1 MKAIEIAK
9 IVKPQG
15 IKGEVKAIP
24 LTNVL
29 AVFDNLKE
37 VIIDGKQVQILHLS
51 YRQGFLYL
59 QIEGINTR
67 NDAEN
72 LRNKLLMVDKELLES
87 VTPEDEFLIDD
98 LIGMVLYDLDGKLV
112 GQIMDVVDYGSGD
125 VFIIE
130 AHGRTIEAPYVA
142 KAFIKQG
149 DRLVVDRKGFDEVA
163 I

>member
-1 MKAIEIAK
+1 MAMEVAK

-15 IKGEVKAIP
+15 IKGEVKAQP

-37 VIIDGKQVQILHLS
+37 AVVGGKNMKIKSIS
-51 YRQGFLYL
+51 YRQGFLYVL
-59 QIEGINTR
+59 FEGVTSR
-67 NDAEN
+67 NDAEE
-72 LRNKLLMVDKELLES
+72 LRNKIISVDKELLLS
-87 VTPEDEFLIDD
+87 KMNKDDFLIDD
-98 LIGMVLYDLDGKLV
+98 LIGMTLYDLDGNYV

-130 AHGRTIEAPYVA
+130 SEGRTVEAPYVGA
-142 KAFIKQG
+142 AFIKHG
-149 DRLVVDRKGFDEVA
+149 DRLVVDRKRFDEVA